1 MSSAADTIRANFVL
15 PRELRDEAQAVARAQ
30 GMTLAEFLRD
40 SLRSRLEE
48 LHRRDFEQRMI
59 QAYQGL
65 AEENRQLA
73 EDFRAVDLAEWEGV
87 GQE

>member
-1 MSSAADTIRANFVL
+1 
-15 PRELRDEAQAVARAQ
+15 
-30 GMTLAEFLRD
+30 
-40 SLRSRLEE
+40 
-48 LHRRDFEQRMI
+48 MI